1 MALRRKL
8 PLFSPE
14 SPEIEDTIMDPEM
27 MAHEASPKQR
37 RSHRPLSRVLR
48 QFAHANDGDVSLGSL
63 RTALGDRSFA
73 ALLVVFSSINL
84 IPILPPGSTL
94 VFGIPPLIIAVQMIL
109 GHQSVWLP
117 RQLLDR
123 SFSAERFKSIMRAVT
138 PRLRR
143 IEHYIRPRY
152 WPFPVMMGERLV
164 GILCA
169 LLSILVILPIPGA
182 NWIPAFAMVL
192 MGLSLSQRDGLL
204 LSFGLAIGIGF
215 LGFLIAIAGT
225 VASYAHGFF

>member
-1 MALRRKL
+1 M
-8 PLFSPE
+8 FSPE
-14 SPEIEDTIMDPEM
+14 SPESELPVQEPDPVM
-27 MAHEASPKQR
+27 EATLHKPKR
-37 RSHRPLSRVLR
+37 RHRPLSKVLR
-48 QFAHANDGDVSLGSL
+48 DFAHNHQGDVSIANL
-63 RTALGDRSFA
+63 RAALGDRSFA

-117 RQLLDR
+117 KALLNR
-123 SFSAERFKSIMRAVT
+123 SFGSERFRSIMRAVT

-143 IEHYIRPRY
+143 IEHFIRPRL
-152 WPFPVMMGERLV
+152 WPFPVMLGERLV
-164 GILCA
+164 GVLCA

-192 MGLSLSQRDGLL
+192 MGLSLSQRDGILL
-204 LSFGLAIGIGF
+204 TLGLGIGLGF
-215 LGFLIAIAGT
+215 LGFLIAIFGT
-225 VASYAHGFF
+225 VASFAHGFF

>member
-1 MALRRKL
+1 M
-8 PLFSPE
+8 FSPE
-14 SPEIEDTIMDPEM
+14 YPENEQPIMDPEM
-27 MAHEASPKQR
+27 VAEDVGPVLKR
-37 RSHRPLSRVLR
+37 KHRPLSRVLR
-48 QFAHANDGDVSLGSL
+48 EFAHKNEGDVNLGSL

-94 VFGIPPLIIAVQMIL
+94 IFGIPPLIIAVQMIL

-117 RQLLDR
+117 KRLLDQ
-123 SFSAERFKSIMRAVT
+123 SFSAPRFKSIMRAVT

-143 IEHYIRPRY
+143 IEHYIKPRL

-164 GILCA
+164 GVLCA

-192 MGLSLSQRDGLL
+192 MGLSLSQRDGILL
-204 LSFGLAIGIGF
+204 TLGLSIGIGF
-215 LGFLIAIAGT
+215 LAFLFAIAGT
-225 VASYAHGFF
+225 VQSFAHGFF

>member
-1 MALRRKL
+1 M
-8 PLFSPE
+8 FSPE
-14 SPEIEDTIMDPEM
+14 SPESEVPAMEPDSVTDEILP
-27 MAHEASPKQR
+27 APKR
-37 RSHRPLSRVLR
+37 RHRPLSRVLR
-48 QFAHANDGDVSLGSL
+48 DFAHHNTGDVSLGSL
-63 RTALGDRSFA
+63 RSALGDRSFA

-109 GHQSVWLP
+109 GHKSVWLP
-117 RQLLDR
+117 KTLLNR
-123 SFSAERFKSIMRAVT
+123 SFSAPRFKSIMRAVT

-143 IEHYIRPRY
+143 IEHYIKPRL
-152 WPFPVMMGERLV
+152 WPFPVMLGERLV

-192 MGLSLSQRDGLL
+192 MGLSLSQRDGILL
-204 LSFGLAIGIGF
+204 TLGLSIGIGF
-215 LGFLIAIAGT
+215 LAFLFAIAGT
-225 VASYAHGFF
+225 VQSFAHGFF